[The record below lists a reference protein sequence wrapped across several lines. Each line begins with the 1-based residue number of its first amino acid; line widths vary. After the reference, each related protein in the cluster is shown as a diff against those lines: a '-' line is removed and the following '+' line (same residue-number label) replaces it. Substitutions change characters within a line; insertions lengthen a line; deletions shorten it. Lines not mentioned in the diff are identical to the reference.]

1 MMIMNENT
9 YLRIDRKR
17 CWRNSNHRNGFHLM
31 ITEGYLHDSTAK
43 SVLSRIT
50 EAMTWKLN
58 LSPLKEVNEGRSI
71 HSSFQSDLL
80 RIVSVFLKLKGYS
93 LIVARSSPPRALSP
107 RSIDCS
113 FGKSESSNHPFSHSQ
128 TQPNAHDWMHIHQF
142 WLIVVEED
150 LWIQTIQSVKL
161 INENDEA

>member
-50 EAMTWKLN
+50 EAMTWKLY

-80 RIVSVFLKLKGYS
+80 LIVSVFLKMKGYS
-93 LIVARSSPPRALSP
+93 LIIARSSPPRALSP

-113 FGKSESSNHPFSHSQ
+113 FGKSESSFHSFNHSQ
-128 TQPNAHDWMHIHQF
+128 TQPTDTRRMYYQQ
-142 WLIVVEED
+142 V
-150 LWIQTIQSVKL
+150 
-161 INENDEA
+161 

>member
-9 YLRIDRKR
+9 YLRTDRKR

-50 EAMTWKLN
+50 EAMTWKLY

-71 HSSFQSDLL
+71 HLSFQSDSL

-93 LIVARSSPPRALSP
+93 LIIARSSPPRALSP

-113 FGKSESSNHPFSHSQ
+113 FGKSESSIRSINHSQ
-128 TQPNAHDWMHIHQF
+128 TQPNEHTWMPLNQD
-142 WLIVVEED
+142 WLIVIEED
-150 LWIQTIQSVKL
+150 LQIQSNQSIKPVS
-161 INENDEA
+161 ENDGA